1 MAAVTLANIPLFAL
15 QMFIFG
21 VQSGSSV
28 LVSQYWGKQEM
39 ESINRVLGVALWV
52 VLTVSLI
59 FAGVLFA
66 VYLLFIPVAIR
77 FLHRQTVIE
86 RIKVID

>member
-1 MAAVTLANIPLFAL
+1 MGVTVLFTISIGTLCGMGTVQLFKKMDLFGKLTYHFPAAA
-15 QMFIFG
+15 M
-21 VQSGSSV
+21 
-28 LVSQYWGKQEM
+28 
-39 ESINRVLGVALWV
+39 
-52 VLTVSLI
+52 LI